1 MREQRLSGYIRDTG
15 VDSGR
20 IGSSCGDHLLAVGE
34 AGAGFSR
41 RRALAAIAAVGL
53 GILAPGIVCAEQ
65 QFPDVLSAKV
75 RATASGMF
83 NFDVTISS
91 PYDTPSRYA
100 DGFRVTTKEGEVL
113 GERKLWHDHQ
123 SEQPFTRD
131 LYLVK
136 IPSNVKTVLVQARDQ
151 KYGYGGQVVEVG
163 LPGR

>member
-1 MREQRLSGYIRDTG
+1 
-15 VDSGR
+15 
-20 IGSSCGDHLLAVGE
+20 
-34 AGAGFSR
+34 
-41 RRALAAIAAVGL
+41 
-53 GILAPGIVCAEQ
+53 
-65 QFPDVLSAKV
+65 
-75 RATASGMF
+75 MF

-131 LYLVK
+131 LYSVK
-136 IPSNVKTVLVQARDQ
+136 IPSKVKTVLVQARDQ